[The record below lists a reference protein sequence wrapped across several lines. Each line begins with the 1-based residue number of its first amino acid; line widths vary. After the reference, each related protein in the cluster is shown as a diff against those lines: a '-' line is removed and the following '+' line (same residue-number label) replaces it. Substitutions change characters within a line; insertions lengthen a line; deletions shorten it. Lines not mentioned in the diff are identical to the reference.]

1 MRKRV
6 GLDPKTGSKSQPMT
20 SAPGRLTLIGQ
31 PQLLEG
37 EDAAAYDE
45 LLARIRAAV
54 TPADI
59 IDEMFIIDVASL
71 EWEVLRWRRLK
82 SNLMRARGLK
92 ALTNFLVGK
101 LEYHLYSEQFAEDL
115 AKILQ
120 DNFPRDKVEAAQMLA
135 HACARNEKD
144 AVDMVNKILDRNDLY
159 MESILNKTQA
169 RRAEELVQKYVRRE
183 PDAVMLI
190 HELLTRAGV
199 DMDTFMADAI
209 ANQLDDIERIDR
221 LTAIAESR
229 RNASL
234 REIDRRRAVLG
245 ETLRRSVQEVEDAE
259 FEVIEMTPA
268 KEKMRLDEPA
278 PDQI

>member
-1 MRKRV
+1 
-6 GLDPKTGSKSQPMT
+6 
-20 SAPGRLTLIGQ
+20 
-31 PQLLEG
+31 
-37 EDAAAYDE
+37 
-45 LLARIRAAV
+45 
-54 TPADI
+54 
-59 IDEMFIIDVASL
+59 MFIIDVASL

-120 DNFPRDKVEAAQMLA
+120 DNFPRDKAEAAQMLA